1 MPYFCLEKIERAL
14 NDDARAVRGAKVLIL
29 GVAYKGGV
37 GDTRE
42 SPALKIIEAL
52 RERGAE
58 ISYHDPYVPA
68 LTAFGLTAIEDLDAA
83 VADTDVAVIVTAHP
97 GIDFHAIAR
106 SAKTVDLRGVT
117 RAAVVSAA

>member
-1 MPYFCLEKIERAL
+1 
-14 NDDARAVRGAKVLIL
+14 VL

-42 SPALKIIEAL
+42 SPALKIVDGL

-58 ISYHDPYVPA
+58 VAYHDPYVPVLPA
-68 LTAFGLTAIEDLDAA
+68 LGMTAVEDLDRA
-83 VADTDVAVIVTAHP
+83 VAEADVAVIVTAHP

-106 SAKTVDLRGVT
+106 SVKTVDLRGVT